1 MFIASSEQEL
11 LKPPQGQ
18 KHCRLW
24 ELETTWE
31 PQSHEISSSYKLAS
45 VWVGSIAVKGSED
58 EKGQKTSECK
68 VWTKAQWS
76 QWKLSDW

>member
-1 MFIASSEQEL
+1 MFVASSEQEL
-11 LKPPQGQ
+11 LKPPKGK

-24 ELETTWE
+24 ELETTRE

-68 VWTKAQWS
+68 V
-76 QWKLSDW
+76 